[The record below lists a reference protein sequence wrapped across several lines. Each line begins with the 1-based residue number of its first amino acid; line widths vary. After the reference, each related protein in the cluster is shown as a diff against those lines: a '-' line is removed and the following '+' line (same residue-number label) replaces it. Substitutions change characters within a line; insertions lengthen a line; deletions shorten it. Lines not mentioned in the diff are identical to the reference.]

1 MRGHGPRGQ
10 LREVPTG
17 GSAVGP
23 GWSRTGSGSQGCR
36 ESCDQWVV
44 EAERILIALSANMRS
59 RNLSKEQE
67 KKAEAIFPRKTKVVQ
82 ERKLIIVHYVPYLRT
97 VFT

>member
-1 MRGHGPRGQ
+1 M
-10 LREVPTG
+10 
-17 GSAVGP
+17 
-23 GWSRTGSGSQGCR
+23 GSGSQGCR
-36 ESCDQWVV
+36 ENCDQWVV
-44 EAERILIALSANMRS
+44 EAERSLIVLSANVRLNYCP